1 MDILNNLNNP
11 DIMNILVM
19 VVVGAISGALA
30 ARIMSGDSFG
40 FVINAILGLA
50 GAVLGGFIFNALNIA
65 TPGAGI
71 VNIVDQTFGVKLPQN
86 IVGSIVSATLGA
98 IVILWLTRIFRGR
111 RK

>member
-1 MDILNNLNNP
+1 MDIFNNP

-19 VVVGAISGALA
+19 VIVGSIAGALA

-40 FVINAILGLA
+40 FVINAILGIA
-50 GAVLGGFIFNALNIA
+50 GAVLGGFIFNALNIGS
-65 TPGAGI
+65 PGAGI
-71 VNIVDQTFGVKLPQN
+71 VRIVDETFGVALPEN

-98 IVILWLTRIFRGR
+98 IVILWITRMFRGR